1 MGIPNHTWGH
11 CAKVAENRPLPMK
24 ALGCPSAL
32 DGRHAPLDE
41 HFRAWVPMPAASL
54 TDSGCAAL
62 ISLIIKRCKTSTYFK
77 GKQAME
83 FRFQNCFENIKSYS
97 SGKVKD
103 FYKLL

>member
-1 MGIPNHTWGH
+1 M
-11 CAKVAENRPLPMK
+11 AEDRPLPVR
-24 ALGCPSAL
+24 APGRVSAL
-32 DGRHAPLDE
+32 DGRPAPLDG
-41 HFRAWVPMPAASL
+41 HFRAWVLMPAVSL
-54 TDSGCAAL
+54 MDSGCIAL
-62 ISLIIKRCKTSTYFK
+62 ISLIIKHCKTSTYFK